1 MYSIFKSQGLLLNQ
15 YKMNEIYSSHKLLDF
30 ERSKV
35 EFKLRRRRREAS
47 LASKF
52 VCVEWK
58 FRFNGINE
66 KKCMDL
72 SDDELPHMY
81 LKHVTSLKQRIHQT
95 MEQGAQTVLTESVCV
110 STNACLG
117 LYLTSTTDSLT
128 TRRRR
133 GALTTR
139 SLSVLNENAS
149 SYGTRS

>member
-1 MYSIFKSQGLLLNQ
+1 
-15 YKMNEIYSSHKLLDF
+15 
-30 ERSKV
+30 
-35 EFKLRRRRREAS
+35 
-47 LASKF
+47 
-52 VCVEWK
+52 
-58 FRFNGINE
+58 
-66 KKCMDL
+66 MDL

-139 SLSVLNENAS
+139 SLSVLNENLKSLKQKNAS
-149 SYGTRS
+149 SYGTSGSNKTYRHSLCLNECLLWTLLELKGLLHLLDAMRAAG